1 MVLMRS
7 LQNCLRRNPILH
19 QFLLFFRMI
28 IIIGCLVFVCIGW
41 TRSTMKYVSGQ
52 TSISNVINETDLH
65 RFPSISF
72 CPKFRYHHTVIG
84 ELEKIAN
91 ATGIKSIDEM
101 DFDML
106 LSNMTWKREDFLT
119 FFSHPHGLTGNPANG
134 LHVLNNDSL
143 WETTIPHP
151 LSSGRCFTYNPDFE
165 SLASKW
171 FGVRFGIKLPGTED
185 LPDEVKVAQLQ
196 SLKIFIHEPGHFMFY
211 EEDDRPH
218 SHKLDVSWLKL
229 GQENSLSLKYSKFT
243 SLSKDDRICTND
255 EVNYVFGDCVKKKFD
270 TWRGCQAP
278 WDFKSTSPLPVCNNI
293 RNISRLFSSMTPE
306 SDADISQSFY
316 STLGLSLHTQCSLP
330 CTVSKFEPHIS
341 SYPPPDWYKWMDNG
355 ADWIVYLW
363 FKNYQFQYD
372 TEYVVCDSTCLLGEI
387 GGNLGFFLGGS
398 VLAYMN
404 TIVQPLL
411 NG

>member
-1 MVLMRS
+1 
-7 LQNCLRRNPILH
+7 
-19 QFLLFFRMI
+19 
-28 IIIGCLVFVCIGW
+28 
-41 TRSTMKYVSGQ
+41 MKYVSGQ

-119 FFSHPHGLTGNPANG
+119 FFSHPHGLTGNPAN
-134 LHVLNNDSL
+134 
-143 WETTIPHP
+143 
-151 LSSGRCFTYNPDFE
+151 
-165 SLASKW
+165 
-171 FGVRFGIKLPGTED
+171 VRFGIKLPGTED

-270 TWRGCQAP
+270 TW
-278 WDFKSTSPLPVCNNI
+278 
-293 RNISRLFSSMTPE
+293 
-306 SDADISQSFY
+306 Y
-316 STLGLSLHTQCSLP
+316 
-330 CTVSKFEPHIS
+330 
-341 SYPPPDWYKWMDNG
+341 
-355 ADWIVYLW
+355 
-363 FKNYQFQYD
+363 
-372 TEYVVCDSTCLLGEI
+372 
-387 GGNLGFFLGGS
+387 GG
-398 VLAYMN
+398 
-404 TIVQPLL
+404 
-411 NG
+411 